1 MVSNAFPYFGH
12 ALGSLSR
19 DLQIN
24 VVYEQAPSKAEQ
36 KLIAQKLGVL
46 GKASFVGAASSYL
59 IGGSGLKAGV
69 LHDATYDDYP
79 ELLEEPAMYEAYGLE
94 AGAITD
100 KAKRMLAYSWLVD
113 ERLRELH
120 GAVPIAFVT
129 AQHGS
134 RTQRSPW
141 HQDSLQ
147 HVDDALTALERLYLS
162 EALVS
167 KKDKNYKRRNYYQS
181 PGKVMLEFLRAFLV
195 APKNIKTLDA
205 KERERLSDV
214 AKLAIGYERITDER
228 LFGMRMLL
236 TDEALEEQVALVP
249 KKFQAAHGKRTP
261 KEVRTSAF

>member
-1 MVSNAFPYFGH
+1 MPNAFPYFGH

-24 VVYEQAPSKAEQ
+24 VVYEQAPNEAEQ

-46 GKASFVGAASSYL
+46 GKATFFGAASSYL
-59 IGGSGLKAGV
+59 IGSSFLKAGV
-69 LHDATYDDYP
+69 LHDPTYDDSP

-94 AGAITD
+94 AGSITD

-113 ERLRELH
+113 EGLRELH
-120 GAVPIAFVT
+120 GAVPIALVT

-147 HVDDALTALERLYLS
+147 HMDDALASLESLYLS
-162 EALVS
+162 EAFTS
-167 KKDKNYKRRNYYQS
+167 KKDQNYKKRNYLQS
-181 PGKVMLEFLRAFLV
+181 PGKVMQEFLRAFLV
-195 APKNIKTLDA
+195 APKNIKTFDA
-205 KERERLSDV
+205 NERQRLSDA
-214 AKLAIGYERITDER
+214 AKLAIGYEKISDKR

-236 TDEALEEQVALVP
+236 TDEPLEEQIALVP
-249 KKFQAAHGKRTP
+249 KKFQALHRKLTP
-261 KEVRTSAF
+261 KEVRADAF